1 MEIKNVI
8 FMGTPQFGVP
18 TLELLSK
25 TKYKPVLCITQPDR
39 PKGRKQK
46 LSSPEIKITAEK
58 LEIPIIQ
65 PENVNDIETIKL
77 LKKIEPDII
86 ITVAYGGYLKKEI
99 RKLSKFGCINL
110 HPSLLPKY
118 RGSAPINYTLLN
130 GDKVGGNTIFR
141 IVAKMDAGP
150 ILSQNKTVIGINE
163 NYTELYEKLS
173 KAGAKSIIKL
183 LENLELN
190 KILEKKQ
197 DENKV
202 SFSNKINN
210 SDLIINWVNP
220 AVKINNQIRAFAEK
234 PATFTYFR
242 EKKLKII
249 EAEVLEEKS
258 EKKIGL
264 IIKVIKN
271 RGIVV
276 STADFNLLIKRLQ
289 PAGKSI
295 MSAFAFSLGA
305 KFQKNECFQNGE

>member
-1 MEIKNVI
+1 
-8 FMGTPQFGVP
+8 MGTPQFGVP

-130 GDKVGGNTIFR
+130 GDKVGGNTIF
-141 IVAKMDAGP
+141 
-150 ILSQNKTVIGINE
+150 
-163 NYTELYEKLS
+163 
-173 KAGAKSIIKL
+173 
-183 LENLELN
+183 
-190 KILEKKQ
+190 
-197 DENKV
+197 
-202 SFSNKINN
+202 
-210 SDLIINWVNP
+210 
-220 AVKINNQIRAFAEK
+220 
-234 PATFTYFR
+234 
-242 EKKLKII
+242 
-249 EAEVLEEKS
+249 
-258 EKKIGL
+258 
-264 IIKVIKN
+264 
-271 RGIVV
+271 
-276 STADFNLLIKRLQ
+276 
-289 PAGKSI
+289 
-295 MSAFAFSLGA
+295 
-305 KFQKNECFQNGE
+305 

>member
-1 MEIKNVI
+1 MENIEKNRE
-8 FMGTPQFGVP
+8 
-18 TLELLSK
+18 ELL
-25 TKYKPVLCITQPDR
+25 
-39 PKGRKQK
+39 
-46 LSSPEIKITAEK
+46 
-58 LEIPIIQ
+58 
-65 PENVNDIETIKL
+65 NDINISHL
-77 LKKIEPDII
+77 N
-86 ITVAYGGYLKKEI
+86 
-99 RKLSKFGCINL
+99 SKF
-110 HPSLLPKY
+110 K
-118 RGSAPINYTLLN
+118 GS
-130 GDKVGGNTIFR
+130 KVTKL
-141 IVAKMDAGP
+141 VAV
-150 ILSQNKTVIGINE
+150 S
-163 NYTELYEKLS
+163 
-173 KAGAKSIIKL
+173 
-183 LENLELN
+183 
-190 KILEKKQ
+190 KKQ

>member
-25 TKYKPVLCITQPDR
+25 TKYKPILCITQPDR

-46 LSSPEIKITAEK
+46 LSPPEIKIIAKK

-65 PENVNDIETIKL
+65 PENVNDIGTIKL
-77 LKKIEPDII
+77 LKKMKPDII

-130 GDKVGGNTIFR
+130 GDKFTGNTIFR

-150 ILSQNKTVIGINE
+150 ILFQNQTKIGIYE
-163 NYTELYEKLS
+163 NYTELYERLS
-173 KAGAKSIIKL
+173 KTGAQNIIKL
-183 LENLELN
+183 LEKIELN
-190 KILEKKQ
+190 KISEKNQ

-202 SFSNKINN
+202 SFSYKIDNHKLVIDWKN
-210 SDLIINWVNP
+210 S
-220 AVKINNQIRAFAEK
+220 AVTINNQIRAFAEK

-242 EKKLKII
+242 DKKLKII

-258 EKKIGL
+258 EKSVGL

-271 RGIVV
+271 KGIVV
-276 STADFNLLIKRLQ
+276 STADYNLLIKRLQ

-295 MSAFAFSLGA
+295 MSSFAFSLGA